1 MRLTELLN
9 PSAVTLK
16 LKAREKRAAIDELV
30 QLLESAHGLNSQG
43 EVLDRVLR
51 REAMMSTGIGYGVA
65 IPHGKA
71 RAADSMVAAC
81 AVSPEGVDF
90 ASEDGQPVYLL
101 VLFVSPENATTQG
114 SFTPFRSAQVSTA
127 GCNRSRGSAAARYAA
142 HVCQLIR
149 ERTAIE
155 RRGASQPADS
165 VKTQILFAKIWHK
178 CFGDLNPPIRF
189 QIVLQQRSQDTGHR
203 QGRTV
208 QRVDEFRFSGFL

>member
-30 QLLESAHGLNSQG
+30 TLLETAHGLNSQG

-71 RAADSMVAAC
+71 RAADRMVAAC

-90 ASEDGQPVYLL
+90 ESEDGQPVYLL
-101 VLFVSPENATTQG
+101 VLFVSPENATTQHVRALANL
-114 SFTPFRSAQVSTA
+114 SRLLKEESVRRALREAPSVDAFLATLLSAEGV
-127 GCNRSRGSAAARYAA
+127 Y
-142 HVCQLIR
+142 I
-149 ERTAIE
+149 
-155 RRGASQPADS
+155 P
-165 VKTQILFAKIWHK
+165 
-178 CFGDLNPPIRF
+178 
-189 QIVLQQRSQDTGHR
+189 
-203 QGRTV
+203 
-208 QRVDEFRFSGFL
+208 